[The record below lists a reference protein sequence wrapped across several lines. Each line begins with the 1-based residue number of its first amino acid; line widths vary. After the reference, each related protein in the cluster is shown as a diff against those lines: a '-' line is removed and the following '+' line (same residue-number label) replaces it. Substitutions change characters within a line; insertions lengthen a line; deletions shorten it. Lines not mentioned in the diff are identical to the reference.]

1 MAWVQNL
8 MIKLPLNRLYES
20 YYEFHSMITIVWVIK
35 SKFSKRILNALLN
48 PFLSD
53 STFST
58 TNCTNNERDIQYI
71 EFNKNKKKRLL
82 NVVKLTESDVT
93 HLFFWLKNLMVTWAV
108 FALSKFEYSIW
119 CQVIKETQ
127 TTCSNF
133 FLFEKLKYTCTQEFY
148 NNKKNIQTFS
158 LWNSFIETKVRTY

>member
-20 YYEFHSMITIVWVIK
+20 YYEFHSMITIVWVLK

-71 EFNKNKKKRLL
+71 EFNKNKKTLAKR
-82 NVVKLTESDVT
+82 
-93 HLFFWLKNLMVTWAV
+93 
-108 FALSKFEYSIW
+108 
-119 CQVIKETQ
+119 CQVNRIGCNTP
-127 TTCSNF
+127 F
-133 FLFEKLKYTCTQEFY
+133 FLVKKPYGYLSCFRSLEIRIFDLVPGNQGNTNNIFEFFFIRKTKIHKHPRILQQQ
-148 NNKKNIQTFS
+148 KKHTQTFS
-158 LWNSFIETKVRTY
+158 MKQFHWD